1 MDATQLT
8 KTADPAAARSS
19 VEPLY
24 YGRTLSTGESV
35 MAHADGVAN
44 ILRAIRNDPEL
55 ISAAYLFSVPTLVQ
69 KPDEWIEK
77 SFGENVAG
85 LVRELGKMNDLSK
98 RARSENKES
107 SAAVQP
113 EALRRMFLAMS
124 QDLRVV
130 LLKLASR
137 LQTLRWFVSSQ
148 APGAVEF
155 GEETLAVYAP
165 LANRLGIW
173 QIKWELEDLSLRF
186 THPAEYHQIAAE
198 LDESR
203 EERLEFM
210 ALAVK
215 KIQALMISHGIQAE
229 VSGRPKHIYSI
240 WKKMQRKHLRFDQLF
255 DVRAVRIIV
264 DTVEQCYE
272 ALSIVQEHFTVL
284 SKEYDDYIANP
295 KPNGYQSLHTVI
307 TDQLGRPIEIQIRTR
322 AMHEFAELGVAAHWR
337 YKEAGNSNGASI
349 AEEQRVAWLRQLLAW
364 RSDVGGG
371 AAEQSAQAPNAEAGQ
386 KGQPAAPA
394 VEDDHV
400 YCLTPQG
407 RIVEL
412 PAGAT
417 PVDFAYQ
424 IHTQLGHRCR
434 GAKVD
439 GMMVPL
445 NTKLKTG
452 QTVEIIAAK
461 VGQPSRDWLNP
472 ELGYAASPRTR
483 NKVRQWFNAEQLAQ
497 QIAEGRDRLDKE
509 LARLGK
515 TAVKLDDLAKRLG
528 FGTVDE
534 LCVAFAKEEITLTA
548 LAQAVQPPKPAPAP
562 APEHD
567 LVLRGASSAASKG
580 KVLVVGMDSLLTQ
593 LARCC
598 HPVPPDEIVGY
609 VTRGRGVMIHRADC
623 PNLKNMVDQDHDRLI
638 EVSWGRAGDDALYR
652 RRARDRLRPVRHHEG
667 CDGSDAARKGA
678 RDGAQHTDSQ
688 GRSAHAV
695 FARGQGRQCYAGA
708 AQRAARRARRSFGTP
723 SLKTERCLG
732 EYRICAILLKSAC
745 CEHSPR
751 YNSCL
756 TDCERSGT

>member
-1 MDATQLT
+1 VLCGFGTNPSSQKKKKILEAAMDATQFT

-264 DTVEQCYE
+264 ETVEQCYE
-272 ALSIVQEHFTVL
+272 ALSIVQEHFTVW

-638 EVSWGRAGDDALYR
+638 EVSWGRAGDDALYPADVLVIASDR
-652 RRARDRLRPVRHHEG
+652 SGIMKDVTEVMQREKVHVTALNTQILKGDQHMRFSLEVKGGNAMQVLLKGLRAVHGVL
-667 CDGSDAARKGA
+667 S
-678 RDGAQHTDSQ
+678 
-688 GRSAHAV
+688 
-695 FARGQGRQCYAGA
+695 
-708 AQRAARRARRSFGTP
+708 ARR
-723 SLKTERCLG
+723 L
-732 EYRICAILLKSAC
+732 
-745 CEHSPR
+745 
-751 YNSCL
+751 
-756 TDCERSGT
+756 

>member
-215 KIQALMISHGIQAE
+215 KIQALMASHGIQAE

-264 DTVEQCYE
+264 ETVEQCYE

-371 AAEQSAQAPNAEAGQ
+371 AAEEGAQAPNAQAGQ
-386 KGQPAAPA
+386 KGHPAAPA

-528 FGTVDE
+528 FGSVDE

-580 KVLVVGMDSLLTQ
+580 KVLVVGMDSLLTK

-638 EVSWGRAGDDALYR
+638 EVSWGRAGDDALYPADVLVIASDR
-652 RRARDRLRPVRHHEG
+652 SGIMKDVTEVMQREKVHVTALNTQILKGDQHMRFSLEVKGGNAMQGLLKGLRAVHGVL
-667 CDGSDAARKGA
+667 S
-678 RDGAQHTDSQ
+678 
-688 GRSAHAV
+688 
-695 FARGQGRQCYAGA
+695 
-708 AQRAARRARRSFGTP
+708 ARR
-723 SLKTERCLG
+723 L
-732 EYRICAILLKSAC
+732 
-745 CEHSPR
+745 
-751 YNSCL
+751 
-756 TDCERSGT
+756 

>member
-1 MDATQLT
+1 MDATQFT

-264 DTVEQCYE
+264 ETVEQCYE

-307 TDQLGRPIEIQIRTR
+307 TDQLGRPIEFRSALEPCMNLPNSVLLRIGATKRR
-322 AMHEFAELGVAAHWR
+322 AIPTAPPL
-337 YKEAGNSNGASI
+337 
-349 AEEQRVAWLRQLLAW
+349 LRSSAW
-364 RSDVGGG
+364 RGCVSSWPGG
-371 AAEQSAQAPNAEAGQ
+371 
-386 KGQPAAPA
+386 
-394 VEDDHV
+394 VMW
-400 YCLTPQG
+400 
-407 RIVEL
+407 
-412 PAGAT
+412 AGA
-417 PVDFAYQ
+417 
-424 IHTQLGHRCR
+424 L
-434 GAKVD
+434 
-439 GMMVPL
+439 
-445 NTKLKTG
+445 
-452 QTVEIIAAK
+452 
-461 VGQPSRDWLNP
+461 PSR
-472 ELGYAASPRTR
+472 A
-483 NKVRQWFNAEQLAQ
+483 
-497 QIAEGRDRLDKE
+497 
-509 LARLGK
+509 
-515 TAVKLDDLAKRLG
+515 
-528 FGTVDE
+528 
-534 LCVAFAKEEITLTA
+534 
-548 LAQAVQPPKPAPAP
+548 PKPPMQ
-562 APEHD
+562 
-567 LVLRGASSAASKG
+567 R
-580 KVLVVGMDSLLTQ
+580 
-593 LARCC
+593 
-598 HPVPPDEIVGY
+598 
-609 VTRGRGVMIHRADC
+609 RGRRGSR
-623 PNLKNMVDQDHDRLI
+623 Q
-638 EVSWGRAGDDALYR
+638 R
-652 RRARDRLRPVRHHEG
+652 RPW
-667 CDGSDAARKGA
+667 
-678 RDGAQHTDSQ
+678 
-688 GRSAHAV
+688 
-695 FARGQGRQCYAGA
+695 
-708 AQRAARRARRSFGTP
+708 
-723 SLKTERCLG
+723 KTTM
-732 EYRICAILLKSAC
+732 S
-745 CEHSPR
+745 
-751 YNSCL
+751 
-756 TDCERSGT
+756 TV

>member
-1 MDATQLT
+1 M
-8 KTADPAAARSS
+8 
-19 VEPLY
+19 
-24 YGRTLSTGESV
+24 
-35 MAHADGVAN
+35 
-44 ILRAIRNDPEL
+44 
-55 ISAAYLFSVPTLVQ
+55 
-69 KPDEWIEK
+69 
-77 SFGENVAG
+77 
-85 LVRELGKMNDLSK
+85 
-98 RARSENKES
+98 
-107 SAAVQP
+107 
-113 EALRRMFLAMS
+113 
-124 QDLRVV
+124 
-130 LLKLASR
+130 
-137 LQTLRWFVSSQ
+137 
-148 APGAVEF
+148 
-155 GEETLAVYAP
+155 
-165 LANRLGIW
+165 ANRLGIW

-638 EVSWGRAGDDALYR
+638 EVSWGRAGDDALYPADVLVIASDR
-652 RRARDRLRPVRHHEG
+652 SGIMKDVTEVMQREKVHVTALNTQILKGDQHMRFSLEVKGGNAMQVLLKGLRAVHGVL
-667 CDGSDAARKGA
+667 S
-678 RDGAQHTDSQ
+678 
-688 GRSAHAV
+688 
-695 FARGQGRQCYAGA
+695 
-708 AQRAARRARRSFGTP
+708 ARR
-723 SLKTERCLG
+723 L
-732 EYRICAILLKSAC
+732 
-745 CEHSPR
+745 
-751 YNSCL
+751 
-756 TDCERSGT
+756 

>member
-1 MDATQLT
+1 
-8 KTADPAAARSS
+8 
-19 VEPLY
+19 
-24 YGRTLSTGESV
+24 

-264 DTVEQCYE
+264 ETVEQCYE

-307 TDQLGRPIEIQIRTR
+307 IDQLGRPIEIQIRTR

-638 EVSWGRAGDDALYR
+638 EVSWGRAGDDALYPADVLVIASDR
-652 RRARDRLRPVRHHEG
+652 SGIMKDVTEVMQREKVHVTALNTQILKGDQHMRFSLEVKGGNAMQVLLKGLRAVHGVL
-667 CDGSDAARKGA
+667 S
-678 RDGAQHTDSQ
+678 
-688 GRSAHAV
+688 
-695 FARGQGRQCYAGA
+695 
-708 AQRAARRARRSFGTP
+708 ARR
-723 SLKTERCLG
+723 L
-732 EYRICAILLKSAC
+732 
-745 CEHSPR
+745 
-751 YNSCL
+751 
-756 TDCERSGT
+756 

>member
-1 MDATQLT
+1 MPPNSRKPLIRLLH
-8 KTADPAAARSS
+8 AARWNRFITA
-19 VEPLY
+19 
-24 YGRTLSTGESV
+24 GRFLRV

-264 DTVEQCYE
+264 ETVEQCYE

-638 EVSWGRAGDDALYR
+638 EVSWGRAGDDALYPADVLVIASDR
-652 RRARDRLRPVRHHEG
+652 SGIMKDVTEVMQREKVHVTALNTQILKGDQHMRFSLEVKGGNAMQVLLKGLRAVHGVL
-667 CDGSDAARKGA
+667 S
-678 RDGAQHTDSQ
+678 
-688 GRSAHAV
+688 
-695 FARGQGRQCYAGA
+695 
-708 AQRAARRARRSFGTP
+708 ARR
-723 SLKTERCLG
+723 L
-732 EYRICAILLKSAC
+732 
-745 CEHSPR
+745 
-751 YNSCL
+751 
-756 TDCERSGT
+756 

>member
-1 MDATQLT
+1 M
-8 KTADPAAARSS
+8 
-19 VEPLY
+19 Y
-24 YGRTLSTGESV
+24 
-35 MAHADGVAN
+35 
-44 ILRAIRNDPEL
+44 
-55 ISAAYLFSVPTLVQ
+55 
-69 KPDEWIEK
+69 
-77 SFGENVAG
+77 
-85 LVRELGKMNDLSK
+85 
-98 RARSENKES
+98 
-107 SAAVQP
+107 
-113 EALRRMFLAMS
+113 
-124 QDLRVV
+124 
-130 LLKLASR
+130 
-137 LQTLRWFVSSQ
+137 
-148 APGAVEF
+148 
-155 GEETLAVYAP
+155 
-165 LANRLGIW
+165 
-173 QIKWELEDLSLRF
+173 
-186 THPAEYHQIAAE
+186 
-198 LDESR
+198 
-203 EERLEFM
+203 
-210 ALAVK
+210 
-215 KIQALMISHGIQAE
+215 
-229 VSGRPKHIYSI
+229 
-240 WKKMQRKHLRFDQLF
+240 KHLRFDQLF

-264 DTVEQCYE
+264 ETVEQCYE

-638 EVSWGRAGDDALYR
+638 EVSWGRAGDDALYP
-652 RRARDRLRPVRHHEG
+652 A
-667 CDGSDAARKGA
+667 
-678 RDGAQHTDSQ
+678 DS
-688 GRSAHAV
+688 
-695 FARGQGRQCYAGA
+695 
-708 AQRAARRARRSFGTP
+708 
-723 SLKTERCLG
+723 
-732 EYRICAILLKSAC
+732 
-745 CEHSPR
+745 
-751 YNSCL
+751 
-756 TDCERSGT
+756 SGWG

>member
-77 SFGENVAG
+77 SFGENVVG

-173 QIKWELEDLSLRF
+173 QIKWELRF

-215 KIQALMISHGIQAE
+215 KIQALMVSHGIQAE

-264 DTVEQCYE
+264 ETVEQCYE

-371 AAEQSAQAPNAEAGQ
+371 AAEQGAQAPNTQAGQ

-412 PAGAT
+412 PA
-417 PVDFAYQ
+417 
-424 IHTQLGHRCR
+424 
-434 GAKVD
+434 
-439 GMMVPL
+439 
-445 NTKLKTG
+445 
-452 QTVEIIAAK
+452 
-461 VGQPSRDWLNP
+461 GQPSRDWLNP

-638 EVSWGRAGDDALYR
+638 EVSWGRAGDDALYPADVLVIAFFR
-652 RRARDRLRPVRHHEG
+652 
-667 CDGSDAARKGA
+667 
-678 RDGAQHTDSQ
+678 
-688 GRSAHAV
+688 HAV
-695 FARGQGRQCYAGA
+695 
-708 AQRAARRARRSFGTP
+708 S
-723 SLKTERCLG
+723 E
-732 EYRICAILLKSAC
+732 
-745 CEHSPR
+745 
-751 YNSCL
+751 
-756 TDCERSGT
+756 D

>member
-24 YGRTLSTGESV
+24 YGRALSTGESV

-264 DTVEQCYE
+264 ETVEQCYE

-638 EVSWGRAGDDALYR
+638 EVSWGRAGDDALYPADVLVIASDR
-652 RRARDRLRPVRHHEG
+652 SGIMKDVTEVMQREKVHVTALNTQILKGDQHMRFSLEVKGGNAMQVLLKGLRAVHGVL
-667 CDGSDAARKGA
+667 S
-678 RDGAQHTDSQ
+678 
-688 GRSAHAV
+688 
-695 FARGQGRQCYAGA
+695 
-708 AQRAARRARRSFGTP
+708 ARR
-723 SLKTERCLG
+723 L
-732 EYRICAILLKSAC
+732 
-745 CEHSPR
+745 
-751 YNSCL
+751 
-756 TDCERSGT
+756 